1 MKELL
6 NEISKLILGKEETQD
21 ISDLEHQIALQKQV
35 SLEISRRND
44 ADKMLKILA
53 PEVYDKDPIKRA
65 KDITNGKF
73 DFIASGIKV
82 YEDYKKSCK
91 LLLSKLGLI

>member
-6 NEISKLILGKEETQD
+6 NELSKLILGKEETQY
-21 ISDLEHQIALQKQV
+21 ISDLEHQIALQKQA
-35 SLEISRRND
+35 SLEIARRND
-44 ADKMLKILA
+44 ADKLLKILA
-53 PEVYDKDPIKRA
+53 PSLYDKDPIKRA

-73 DFIASGIKV
+73 DFVASGIKV

>member
-6 NEISKLILGKEETQD
+6 NELSKLISGKEETQD
-21 ISDLEHQIALQKQV
+21 ISDLEYQIALEKQV
-35 SLEISRRND
+35 SLEIARRTD
-44 ADKMLKILA
+44 ADKLLKILA
-53 PEVYDKDPIKRA
+53 PSLYDKDPIKRA
-65 KDITNGKF
+65 KDLVNGKF

>member
-6 NEISKLILGKEETQD
+6 NEISKSILGKEETQY
-21 ISDLEHQIALQKQV
+21 ISDLEHQIALENQV
-35 SLEISRRND
+35 SLEIARRTD
-44 ADKMLKILA
+44 ADKLLKILA
-53 PEVYDKDPIKRA
+53 PSLYDKDPIKRA
-65 KDITNGKF
+65 KSIANGNF

-91 LLLSKLGLI
+91 ILLGKLGLI

>member
-6 NEISKLILGKEETQD
+6 NEISKLILGKDETQD

-35 SLEISRRND
+35 SLEIARRND
-44 ADKMLKILA
+44 ADKILKILA

-73 DFIASGIKV
+73 DFVASGIKV

-91 LLLSKLGLI
+91 LLLGKLGLI

>member
-6 NEISKLILGKEETQD
+6 NEISNLILGKEATQD
-21 ISDLEHQIALQKQV
+21 SLDLEHQIALEKQV
-35 SLEISRRND
+35 SLEIARRND
-44 ADKMLKILA
+44 ADNLLKILA
-53 PEVYDKDPIKRA
+53 PSLYDKDPIKRA
-65 KDITNGKF
+65 KDISNGRF

>member
-6 NEISKLILGKEETQD
+6 NELSKLILGKEETQD
-21 ISDLEHQIALQKQV
+21 ISDLEYQIALEKQV
-35 SLEISRRND
+35 SLEIARRTD
-44 ADKMLKILA
+44 ADKLLKILA
-53 PEVYDKDPIKRA
+53 PSLYDKDPIKRA
-65 KDITNGKF
+65 KDLVNGKF